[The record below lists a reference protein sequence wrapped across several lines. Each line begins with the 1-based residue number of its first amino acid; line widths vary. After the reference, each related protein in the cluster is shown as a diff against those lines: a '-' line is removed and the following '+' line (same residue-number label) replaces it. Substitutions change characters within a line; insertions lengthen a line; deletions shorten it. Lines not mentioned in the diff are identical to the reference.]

1 MTLDERHL
9 NIRKTARTGTCCAK
23 CARQLEPSEPVWR
36 VRVSFGLGFFGRWSC
51 GVAPFCEACSKP
63 EHKRSLARPCEG
75 CGRPVHHVPS
85 WLRPY
90 APPPRDA
97 LCSHACKGRQQSA
110 TARQRRA
117 EARGATRV
125 CACCGEHFEPAR
137 ADARYCSTACRMRA
151 YRRRVTDAK
160 CLGAQT
166 FDQRSNLPRAEDSK
180 SGKAATGIPDTRNAA
195 SREREASR
203 P

>member
-1 MTLDERHL
+1 MTLDERQR
-9 NIRKTARTGTCCAK
+9 NIRKAKRTGTCCAK

-36 VRVSFGLGFFGRWSC
+36 VRVSFGPGFFGRWSH
-51 GVAPFCEACSKP
+51 GVAPFCKACVEPKDRHTS
-63 EHKRSLARPCEG
+63 ARPCEG
-75 CGRPVHHVPS
+75 CGRPVHYIPS
-85 WLRPY
+85 WCSPY
-90 APPPRDA
+90 APPPRHA
-97 LCSHACKGRQQSA
+97 LCSDACKGRQQSA
-110 TARQRRA
+110 TARRRRA

-160 CLGAQT
+160 SLAVET
-166 FDQRSNLPRAEDSK
+166 F
-180 SGKAATGIPDTRNAA
+180 DTRNAE

-203 P
+203 L